1 MSGGGS
7 GTGSLSRRRF
17 LGISFAGA
25 LAASAGG
32 RLVSP
37 TSSEARRRDDPYDF
51 STWEALA
58 ARHLTLRD
66 ASGERTITAY
76 RPVRGLGRAYTVV
89 LRHDGTG
96 RYVATFNS

>member
-51 STWEALA
+51 STWEAFATRTL
-58 ARHLTLRD
+58 HCGTLRV
-66 ASGERTITAY
+66 SGPSRPTA
-76 RPVRGLGRAYTVV
+76 L
-89 LRHDGTG
+89 
-96 RYVATFNS
+96 